1 MPQRAGEKPAP
12 GPMSCCAAAA
22 AAKLEYLFVGGHR
35 VAIARL
41 SEILEKARSAE
52 PDGEAAVRRELV
64 CLARAGN
71 YIPPSAEKD
80 YEAALF
86 AEYSARTGRRT
97 ESANKGR

>member
-1 MPQRAGEKPAP
+1 MPQRTGGKPATEP
-12 GPMSCCAAAA
+12 VSCCASAA

-86 AEYSARTGRRT
+86 AEYSARKGSMTG
-97 ESANKGR
+97 SAQNVR